1 MSKEVAPATAS
12 LQTGALVEREG
23 LLEVLGER
31 LQAAARQGHVAL
43 LGGEAGIG
51 KTSVLRALAAQHAAN
66 RGTVWW
72 GACDALETPHPLA
85 PLLDIAR
92 ECAPRFAARLDGP
105 RPALFE
111 AVIDELRGAAT
122 PLLLVVED
130 AHWADDA
137 TLDLLKYLGRRIERT
152 HALLAV
158 SFRDDEVGAT
168 HPLRRVLGELP
179 PAARSYLP
187 LPRLSAAA
195 VQTLAQRAGRRSE
208 GLHAATQ
215 GNAFFVTEMLRD
227 TSVPTPAVPR
237 SVQDLVL
244 ARFAGLGAGAQALLR
259 LVAVVPGRTER
270 GLADTLL
277 APPLADIEAA
287 LACGLLLAD
296 ATSLSYR
303 HELGRVAVESALSAP
318 QAQALHAQVLGA
330 LSARQAAG
338 EAVAPAR
345 LVHHAVAAHDRAAV
359 SRHAPQAARQA
370 KDRGAQTEAA
380 AHWRIAL
387 EHGQPRDE
395 AEHMAWLES
404 FALSG
409 ALVGLNELTLA
420 ALQQLHALAL
430 RRGDIAAA
438 AQALARQAT
447 PLVAQLRHAEANA
460 AIDDALAL
468 LAPLQPPGAA
478 HAFVWAFASLQRMI
492 ERDCE
497 QSIEQGRRAIA
508 LASALGDSATLG
520 RAELSTGAALLFVDI
535 DAGRGML
542 LALRDRQRAAGSL
555 PGVANVLSMIGS
567 GLGELMHLSEADA
580 FLSEAVALAEA
591 HDFNGVYPRAWLA
604 LCRMLTGRWD
614 EAAGFASAVV
624 SSEHDSS
631 MSRLV
636 ALLAL
641 GRLRMRRGDPGAD
654 AVLDEALT
662 LASGSGTLQRL
673 APTAC
678 ARAEAAFAR
687 GDLAQVRREVEGA
700 LPLAQ
705 AKGHPWFV
713 GELRFWLW
721 RAGVGRDTGSGTG
734 AGAGAGA
741 PPTDGCA
748 GPWALSMSGQ
758 WQAAAQAW
766 AALGCPYEQARAL
779 ADGDGEAQRQALAIF
794 EQLGAAPAAEALR
807 RRLRDAGERGVAR
820 GARASTQD
828 HPAGLT
834 RAEQQVLALLAQDLR
849 NAEIAARIHRSV
861 RTVDHHVAA
870 VLAKLG
876 VDSRQAAVQHARR
889 AGWVGPG
896 DGAI

>member
-1 MSKEVAPATAS
+1 M
-12 LQTGALVEREG
+12 LDLVEREG
-23 LLEVLGER
+23 VLQTLRER
-31 LQAAARQGHVAL
+31 LSASTIRGHLVL
-43 LGGEAGIG
+43 LAGEAGIG
-51 KTSVLRALAAQHAAN
+51 KTSVLRALAAQHAAD

-92 ECAPRFAARLDGP
+92 EQAPRFAARLEGP

-111 AVIDELRGAAT
+111 AVIDELRLAAT
-122 PLLLVVED
+122 PLLMVVED

-158 SFRDDEVGAT
+158 SYRDDEVGAT

-179 PAARSYLP
+179 PAARSYVP
-187 LPRLSAAA
+187 VPRLSAAA
-195 VQTLAQRAGRRSE
+195 VQTLAQRAGRRSD

-215 GNAFFVTEMLRD
+215 GNAFFVTELLRD
-227 TSVPTPAVPR
+227 TSVPAPAVPR
-237 SVQDLVL
+237 SVQDVVL
-244 ARFAGLGAGAQALLR
+244 ARFARLGGGAQALLQ

-270 GLADTLL
+270 WLVDTLL
-277 APPLADIEAA
+277 APSLADIEAG
-287 LACGLLLAD
+287 LASGLLLAD
-296 ATSLSYR
+296 DTSLAYR

-318 QAQALHAQVLGA
+318 QTQALHAQVLAA
-330 LSARQAAG
+330 LSARQDAG
-338 EAVAPAR
+338 DAVAPAR
-345 LVHHAVAAHDRAAV
+345 LVHHAVAARDRAAV

-370 KDRGAQTEAA
+370 SERAAHREAA
-380 AHWRIAL
+380 AQWRIAL

-395 AEHMAWLES
+395 AEHMAWLDG

-409 ALVGLNELTLA
+409 MLVGLNEPSLA

-438 AQALARQAT
+438 AQARARQT
-447 PLVAQLRHAEANA
+447 GTLIAQLRHAEANA
-460 AIDDALAL
+460 AIEEALAL

-478 HAFVWAFASLQRMI
+478 HAFVWAAAGHQRML
-492 ERDCE
+492 ERDYA

-508 LASALGDSATLG
+508 LASALGESATLA
-520 RAELSTGAALLFVDI
+520 RAELATGAALLFVDL
-535 DAGRGML
+535 DAGRRML
-542 LALRDRQRAAGSL
+542 LALRDRTRAAGNL
-555 PGVANVLSMIGS
+555 RGVAAVLTMIGS
-567 GLGELMHLSEADA
+567 GLGELMHLAEADA
-580 FLSEAVALAEA
+580 CLSEALALAEA
-591 HDFNGVYPRAWLA
+591 HDFNGVYTRAWLA

-631 MSRLV
+631 MSRLM

-641 GRLRMRRGDPGAD
+641 GRLRTRRGDPGAD

-687 GDLAQVRREVEGA
+687 GDLPLVRTEVERA

-713 GELRFWLW
+713 GELRYWLW
-721 RAGVGRDTGSGTG
+721 RAGVG
-734 AGAGAGA
+734 A
-741 PPTDGCA
+741 PSTDGCA
-748 GPWALSMSGQ
+748 APWALAMAGQ

-779 ADGDGEAQRQALAIF
+779 ADGDSAAQRQALAIF
-794 EQLGAAPAAEALR
+794 EQLGAAPADEALR
-807 RRLRDAGERGVAR
+807 RRLRDAGERGIAR
-820 GARASTQD
+820 GARASTQG

-834 RAEQQVLALLAQDLR
+834 RAEQQVLALLAQGLR

-876 VDSRQAAVQHARR
+876 VDSRQAAVQQARR
-889 AGWVGPG
+889 EGWVGPG
-896 DGAI
+896 NGAV

>member
-1 MSKEVAPATAS
+1 M
-12 LQTGALVEREG
+12 LDLVEREG
-23 LLEVLGER
+23 VLQTLRER
-31 LQAAARQGHVAL
+31 LNASAIRGHMVILA
-43 LGGEAGIG
+43 GEAGIG
-51 KTSVLRALAAQHAAN
+51 KTSVLRALAAQHTSD

-92 ECAPRFAARLDGP
+92 EQMPRFAARLDGP
-105 RPALFE
+105 RPALFD
-111 AVIDELRGAAT
+111 AVLDELRRTAG
-122 PLLLVVED
+122 PILLVVED

-137 TLDLLKYLGRRIERT
+137 TLDLLKYLGRRIEGT

-158 SFRDDEVGAT
+158 SYRDDEVGAT

-179 PAARSYLP
+179 TAVRSYLP
-187 LPRLSAAA
+187 VPSLSAAA
-195 VQTLAQRAGRRSE
+195 VQTLAQRAGRRSD

-215 GNAFFVTEMLRD
+215 GNAFFVTELLRE
-227 TSVPTPAVPR
+227 TSLPTPAVPR
-237 SVQDLVL
+237 SVQDVVL
-244 ARFAGLGAGAQALLR
+244 ARFARLGAGAQELSR

-270 GLADTLL
+270 WLVDTLL
-277 APPLADIEAA
+277 APSLADIEAG
-287 LACGLLLAD
+287 LSSGLLLAD
-296 ATSLSYR
+296 AASLAFR

-318 QAQALHAQVLGA
+318 QTQALHAQVLAA
-330 LSARQAAG
+330 LSARLDAG
-338 EAVAPAR
+338 DTVAPAR
-345 LVHHAVAAHDRAAV
+345 LVHHAVAARDRAAV
-359 SRHAPQAARQA
+359 SRYAPQAARQA
-370 KDRGAQTEAA
+370 SQRGAQREAA
-380 AHWRIAL
+380 AQWRIAL

-395 AEHMAWLES
+395 AEHMAWLDG

-409 ALVGLNELTLA
+409 ALVGLNKPTLA

-438 AQALARQAT
+438 AQARARQT
-447 PLVAQLRHAEANA
+447 GPLVGQLRHAEANT

-468 LAPLQPPGAA
+468 MAPLQPPGAA
-478 HAFVWAFASLQRMI
+478 HAFVWAIASYQTML
-492 ERDCE
+492 ERDCA

-508 LASALGDSATLG
+508 LASALGDSATVA
-520 RAELSTGAALLFVDI
+520 RAELHTGAALLFVDL
-535 DAGRGML
+535 DAGRRML
-542 LALRDRQRAAGSL
+542 LALRDRLRAAGNL
-555 PGVANVLSMIGS
+555 RGVANVLSMIGS
-567 GLGELMHLSEADA
+567 GLGELMQLAEADA
-580 FLSEAVALAEA
+580 YLSEAVALAEA

-604 LCRMLTGRWD
+604 LGRMLTRRWD

-631 MSRLV
+631 MARLM

-641 GRLRMRRGDPGAD
+641 GRLRLRRGDPGTD
-654 AVLDEALT
+654 TVLDEALT

-687 GDLAQVRREVEGA
+687 GDLPQVRTEVERA

-713 GELRFWLW
+713 GELRYWLW
-721 RAGVGRDTGSGTG
+721 RAGADAD
-734 AGAGAGA
+734 AGGA
-741 PPTDGCA
+741 PSTDGCA
-748 GPWALSMSGQ
+748 APWVLAMAGQ
-758 WQAAAQAW
+758 WQDAAHAW

-779 ADGDGEAQRQALAIF
+779 ADGDSAAQRQALAIF
-794 EQLGAAPAAEALR
+794 EHLGAAPAAEALR

-820 GARASTQD
+820 GARASTQG

-834 RAEQQVLALLAQDLR
+834 RAEQQVLTLMAQELR
-849 NAEIAARIHRSV
+849 NAEIAERIHRSV

-876 VDSRQAAVQHARR
+876 VDSRQAAVQQARR
-889 AGWVGPG
+889 EGWVGPG
-896 DGAI
+896 HGAI